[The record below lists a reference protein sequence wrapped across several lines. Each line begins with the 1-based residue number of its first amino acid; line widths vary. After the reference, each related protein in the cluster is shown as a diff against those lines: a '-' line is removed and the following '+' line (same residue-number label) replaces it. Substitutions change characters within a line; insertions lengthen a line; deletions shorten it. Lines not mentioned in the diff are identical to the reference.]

1 MKRWIYAATGLLLAC
16 GAVGAQTNY
25 PDKPIK
31 LIVGFT
37 PGGGIEGDGIKL
49 AVQEINA
56 AGGINGSM
64 LEIVV
69 RDEQL
74 KPDVATAAAKELITK
89 EGVKAI
95 IERNLTLFVQRVLL
109 PPRRSSGWDWS
120 RCPPPSST
128 PSSTSSTADWRC
140 ASSGGSPSTSTRPTC
155 RT

>member
-1 MKRWIYAATGLLLAC
+1 MDAVFWSRIKKLVRIVIPGWRSKEVLDLVLLTVFLVMRTFLSIYLAS
-16 GAVGAQTNY
+16 V
-25 PDKPIK
+25 
-31 LIVGFT
+31 
-37 PGGGIEGDGIKL
+37 
-49 AVQEINA
+49 
-56 AGGINGSM
+56 NGR
-64 LEIVV
+64 I
-69 RDEQL
+69 
-74 KPDVATAAAKELITK
+74 
-89 EGVKAI
+89 VKAI